1 MTVNGKA
8 VRKEGREKGKGGERR
23 GEERETKA
31 SKRGPKS
38 MAPEKKNYPRAGR
51 GKTKGD
57 GGVRQQPRAKTTL
70 PGRSR
75 AWGFSR
81 AAGRCV
87 PQPGA

>member
-1 MTVNGKA
+1 MGKG
-8 VRKEGREKGKGGERR
+8 GREKGKGGERR
-23 GEERETKA
+23 EERETKA
-31 SKRGPKS
+31 SKRGTKS
-38 MAPEKKNYPRAGR
+38 MAPEKKNCPRAGR
-51 GKTKGD
+51 QKTKGD
-57 GGVRQQPRAKTTL
+57 GGGRQQPRAKTTL